1 MAATVHVLRPQS
13 PSIAGYLRVGHT
25 GHRKLLDLHAGG
37 RLSFRRIV
45 FDATH
50 FNEQLELAKTLKV
63 GGCEIVLDPNF
74 AEMAMVGRSVSSS
87 IQRLPWANLHGP
99 WQPEDFDRRR
109 NQDAA
114 RAIAEFSVRAGVHAV
129 LAPTH
134 LLEQMNDAWRPIDL
148 RMCEALRFE
157 LDQCG
162 GSDIAVDYQLISTS
176 SLLKDSTNRTALL
189 ADIEGMPVE
198 NVWVRASGFGA
209 TATGSGTRQ
218 FVESLRG
225 FHEMGR
231 PLIADMAGGFAALG
245 TAAFGAVAGLATV
258 SGRRR
263 ALRRQTGKRRLPVAG
278 ALAHEL
284 MSTNLTATLK
294 KINCRRF
301 SMPKAGGHA
310 SDATIPHAALME
322 ART

>member
-1 MAATVHVLRPQS
+1 MILERLIRKLCHGSHSPRSASPISFDCRLS
-13 PSIAGYLRVGHT
+13 PSRPYRPSETLGPSR
-25 GHRKLLDLHAGG
+25 GG

-162 GSDIAVDYQLISTS
+162 GSDIAVDYQLIATS

-218 FVESLRG
+218 FVESLVDFTRWDDRLSPIWL
-225 FHEMGR
+225 E
-231 PLIADMAGGFAALG
+231 
-245 TAAFGAVAGLATV
+245 GLQ
-258 SGRRR
+258 
-263 ALRRQTGKRRLPVAG
+263 L
-278 ALAHEL
+278 
-284 MSTNLTATLK
+284 
-294 KINCRRF
+294 
-301 SMPKAGGHA
+301 
-310 SDATIPHAALME
+310 
-322 ART
+322 